1 MDLSESTFQLPTAA
15 SLTPAQRGI
24 EAALLDFVAAHRHDP
39 QAAVFVLEGDAGSGK
54 SAVLA
59 AVFAA
64 LQHRA
69 RTAGDPW
76 FGMRNKLV
84 VNHNEMLKVYWE
96 LAAKDPLLRKA
107 DFEKPTPLL
116 NRLAK
121 KGERADVVFVD
132 EAQLLLS
139 QPDPFNNFRGHNQV
153 AALLRV
159 AAVVVLVV
167 DFAQVVKL
175 KSRWTPTT
183 LAQALAGHAVVRR
196 RLRGQLRVQTPGVSA
211 WINAFN
217 QGQLR
222 PLPRQGVRVF
232 EDGQPLADWIAA
244 QDRRVGLS
252 RMLATTDFSFRV
264 FGTKDWFVQAGTL
277 QLPWDHI
284 NFTDRPWAS
293 RPETLHE
300 VGSVYTIQGFDLN
313 YAGVILGPSFGYDAT
328 ADRVTVDPAR
338 FEDQTAFRRRAD
350 LPDDAAA
357 KRAIVR
363 NVANILMKRGRLGLG
378 LFATD
383 PALEARLLA
392 LDRAARG
399 R

>member
-1 MDLSESTFQLPTAA
+1 MDLSASTFQLPAAA
-15 SLTPAQRGI
+15 SLTPAQKAVQ
-24 EAALLDFVAAHRHDP
+24 AALLDFIATHRGAE

-69 RTAGDPW
+69 RRRGDAW
-76 FGMRNKLV
+76 FGMHNKLV

-96 LAAKDPLLRKA
+96 LAAQDPLLHKA
-107 DFEKPTPLL
+107 DFQKPTPLL

-121 KGERADVVFVD
+121 KGERLDVVFVD

-139 QPDPFNNFRGHNQV
+139 QPDPFNNFRGGDQV
-153 AALLRV
+153 TALLGV

-167 DFAQVVKL
+167 DFGQVVKL
-175 KSRWTPTT
+175 KSRWTKAT
-183 LAQALAGHAVVRR
+183 LDRALAGHAVVHQH
-196 RLRGQLRVQTPGVSA
+196 LAGQLRVQTPGVSA

-217 QGQLR
+217 RGELR
-222 PLPRQGVRVF
+222 PLPSRGVRVF
-232 EDGQPLADWIAA
+232 TDGQPLADWIAA

-252 RMLATTDFSFRV
+252 RLLATTDFPFRV
-264 FGTKDWFVQAGTL
+264 FGAKDWFVQAGTL
-277 QLPWDHI
+277 RLPWDHI

-313 YAGVILGPSFGYDAT
+313 YAGVILGPSFGYDAIG
-328 ADRVTVDPAR
+328 DRVVVDPSR

-357 KRAIVR
+357 KQAIVR

-383 PALEARLLA
+383 PALLRRLLA
-392 LDRAARG
+392 LGHAAAE
-399 R
+399 